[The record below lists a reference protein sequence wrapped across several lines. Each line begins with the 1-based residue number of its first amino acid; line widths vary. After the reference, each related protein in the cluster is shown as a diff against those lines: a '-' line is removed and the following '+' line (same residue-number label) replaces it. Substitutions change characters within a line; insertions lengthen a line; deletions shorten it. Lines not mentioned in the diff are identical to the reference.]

1 MERPHARNDARGHA
15 VTGMEPLAPMTM
27 PGGDVVCPHCDAGG
41 NPLFCEWHRPE
52 SGPIRGLAQIVPS
65 TWGQS

>member
-1 MERPHARNDARGHA
+1 M
-15 VTGMEPLAPMTM
+15 TGMEPLAPMTM
-27 PGGDVVCPHCDAGG
+27 PGGDVVCPHCDAGR

-52 SGPIRGLAQIVPS
+52 SGPSQGLAQIVPS